1 MCKDE
6 FRGVYGKQEN
16 SLKIVEMLQSSF
28 YRTCIFISD
37 FGGKVLPFEGKEGIQ
52 GRALK

>member
-6 FRGVYGKQEN
+6 FRGIYGKQEKI
-16 SLKIVEMLQSSF
+16 LKIVEMLQSSF
-28 YRTCIFISD
+28 YRTFTFITD
-37 FGGKVLPFEGKEGIQ
+37 FCGKVLPLDGKEGIQ